1 MTIKVAVADAKKR
14 FSELLGRVA
23 YGQAR
28 VIITRRG
35 KPIAALVPLSDMPP
49 AALDEDG
56 DWLYAIQAL
65 AAETTESSAALDH
78 AMPGEPAGE
87 T

>member
-1 MTIKVAVADAKKR
+1 MVLKVATAEAKKR

-23 YGQAR
+23 FAQAR

-35 KPIAALVPLSDMPP
+35 KPVAALVPLSDLPP
-49 AALDEDG
+49 SALEEDG

-65 AAETTESSAALDH
+65 AAETVEPPASLDNT
-78 AMPGEPAGE
+78 APQEP
-87 T
+87 